1 VYQSTFSPNPNWS
14 EEYAQGKEIREYWQ
28 SVARKYDV
36 YSKTRFQTKVL
47 GAYWQPDEAQ
57 WRLDLERLPDGKQS
71 SEHFDFVITAIG
83 HFNQWR
89 LPEYPGID
97 KFTGVLRHSS
107 NWDPSFDPTG
117 KRIAT
122 IGNGASGIQVTTEI
136 RKVAAHVDHYARSR
150 TWIAGAFSPG
160 SKDRQ
165 DTPMPFSK
173 EQIESFQDPKTYL
186 EYRKEQEDKF
196 WRNFDAQLADSETT
210 KNATKNFKDIMR
222 KRLAGQPELLD
233 KLVPDFP
240 PHCRR
245 LTPGTPWQ
253 YEMPRHVLMLTS
265 SPRAG
270 IPRSPHSR
278 QSHLHTRPHRPL
290 Y

>member
-1 VYQSTFSPNPNWS
+1 VRCDIPAHVYQSTFSPNPKWS

-28 SVARKYDV
+28 SVAQKYDV
-36 YSKTRFQTKVL
+36 YSKARFQTKVL

-57 WRLDLERLPDGKQS
+57 WRLDLEDLSAGKMT

-89 LPEYPGID
+89 LPDYPGID
-97 KFTGVLRHSS
+97 KFKGVLRHSS
-107 NWDPSFDPTG
+107 HWDPNFDPAG

-165 DTPMPFSK
+165 DTPMPFSD
-173 EQIESFQDPKTYL
+173 EQLESFKDPKEYL
-186 EYRKEQEDKF
+186 KYRKEQEGKF

-210 KNATKNFKDIMR
+210 KNATKNFKEIME
-222 KRLAGQPELLD
+222 KRLANQPELLD

-245 LTPGTPWQ
+245 LTPGK
-253 YEMPRHVLMLTS
+253 V
-265 SPRAG
+265 AAC
-270 IPRSPHSR
+270 
-278 QSHLHTRPHRPL
+278 
-290 Y
+290 